1 MFTFMKTIVANYI
14 LEGIYFYSGFMFF
27 YNLGRNHKMPGTA
40 QVIRYINRDENT
52 HLWLFRNILMEL
64 KKEEPQMFIA
74 DKVNVYREMIKEGC
88 EQEMTWAAYVI
99 GEDIAGLNGEMVRDY
114 IKYLGNLRCA
124 GLGFENIYEGCET
137 EPESM
142 RWVGQYSNANLI
154 KTDFF
159 EARSTAYAKSSA
171 LVDDL

>member
-1 MFTFMKTIVANYI
+1 
-14 LEGIYFYSGFMFF
+14 
-27 YNLGRNHKMPGTA
+27 
-40 QVIRYINRDENT
+40 
-52 HLWLFRNILMEL
+52 MEL